1 MAYYSDMSKATTA
14 IGYVR
19 VSTAGQA
26 QDGISLDAQRSQLA
40 AWAARE
46 GLAIEVYAD
55 EGKSGKS
62 RNRRPGLAAAITAA
76 KKHRLPLV
84 VWSLSRLSRSTRD
97 SLDIAAELNARR
109 AKLVS
114 LSENIDTRT
123 AAGELAFTMFAAINQ
138 HERKVRSEQ
147 TREGLRELRAQGR
160 RVSKEAP
167 FGYEFT
173 VDGLVVECPKE
184 QWTLRA
190 IRSLRYDDGLSF
202 RAIAAELA
210 KRGVE
215 RFGRAGRPMKFQSI
229 ERILKREEAQARE
242 RAAMEAAA

>member
-1 MAYYSDMSKATTA
+1 MSTEATA

-26 QDGISLDAQRSQLA
+26 QDGVSLDAQRSQLQ

-46 GLAIEVYAD
+46 GVVIEIYAD

-62 RNRRPGLAAAITAA
+62 RRGRTGLAAALAHA
-76 KKHRLPLV
+76 KRQRLPFV
-84 VWSLSRLSRSTRD
+84 IYSLSRLSRSTRD
-97 SLDIAAELNARR
+97 SLDIADELQARR

-114 LSENIDTRT
+114 LCENIDTRT
-123 AAGELAFTMFAAINQ
+123 AAGELAFTMFAAFAQ
-138 HERKVRSEQ
+138 HERKVRSAQ

-160 RVSKEAP
+160 RVSGVAP

-173 VDGLVVECPKE
+173 EDGRVVECPAE

-190 IRSLRYDDGLSF
+190 IRSLRADGMSF
-202 RAIAAELA
+202 RRIEAELA
-210 KRGVE
+210 SRGVSYY
-215 RFGRAGRPMKFQSI
+215 GRAGRPMGFKSI
-229 ERILKREEAQARE
+229 ERILKREEAHAEE
-242 RAAMEAAA
+242 RAAMEVAA

>member
-1 MAYYSDMSKATTA
+1 MHRTPSA

-19 VSTAGQA
+19 VSTVGQA
-26 QDGISLDAQRSQLA
+26 QDGISLDAQRSQLM

-46 GLAIEVYAD
+46 RLVIEVHAD

-62 RNRRPGLAAAITAA
+62 RSRRPGLAAAITAA

-84 VWSLSRLSRSTRD
+84 VWSMSRLSRSTRD

-147 TREGLRELRAQGR
+147 TREGLRELRAQGKR
-160 RVSKEAP
+160 ISKDAP

-173 VDGLVVECPKE
+173 VDGRVVECHDE

-202 RAIAAELA
+202 RAIEAALA

-215 RFGRAGRPMKFQSI
+215 HFGRAGRPMRFASI
-229 ERILKREEAQARE
+229 AKILRREEAQARE

>member
-1 MAYYSDMSKATTA
+1 MSTEATA

-26 QDGISLDAQRSQLA
+26 QDGVSLDAQRSQLQ

-46 GLAIEVYAD
+46 GVVIEVYAD

-62 RNRRPGLAAAITAA
+62 RNKRPGLAAAIAHA
-76 KKHRLPLV
+76 KRHRLPFV
-84 VWSLSRLSRSTRD
+84 VYSLSRLSRSTRD
-97 SLDIAAELNARR
+97 SLDIADELQARR

-114 LSENIDTRT
+114 LCENIDTRT

-138 HERKVRSEQ
+138 HQRRERSDQ

-160 RVSKEAP
+160 RISREAP

-173 VDGLVVECPKE
+173 EDGRVVECPSE

-190 IRSLRYDDGLSF
+190 IRSLRADGMSF
-202 RAIAAELA
+202 RRIEAELA
-210 KRGVE
+210 SRGVE
-215 RFGRAGRPMKFQSI
+215 YFGRAGRPMRFQSI
-229 ERILKREEAQARE
+229 ERILKREEAHAAE
-242 RAAMEAAA
+242 RAEMEVAA